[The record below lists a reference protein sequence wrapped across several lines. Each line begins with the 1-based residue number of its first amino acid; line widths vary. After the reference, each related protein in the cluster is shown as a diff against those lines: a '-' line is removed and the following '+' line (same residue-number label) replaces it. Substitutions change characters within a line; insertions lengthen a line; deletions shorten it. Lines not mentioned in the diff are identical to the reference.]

1 MTNFEKYKDTILEI
15 VNMGADIAKKNGRII
30 TCDRILCSEC
40 DFSALHSDGHC
51 IANMFEWL
59 YSDGSIT
66 LTKRERAFCE
76 YMDGGYI
83 ARDMSGDLYWHNYKP
98 EKFENFWSTPEDFDQ
113 IEHVDFD
120 FIKWEDEE
128 PWSVKHLLKLEVVE
142 E

>member
-98 EKFENFWSTPEDFDQ
+98 ENLKIFGAHLKTSTRLNMQ
-113 IEHVDFD
+113 TSTLSNG
-120 FIKWEDEE
+120 KMK
-128 PWSVKHLLKLEVVE
+128 SRGQ
-142 E
+142 